1 MNKIIGLDVSKKWLD
16 ICVYMPNNK
25 PIYHRFAN
33 DNLGHEEFIKLTKN
47 QEIELIVCE
56 PTGGYEAEICQKL

>member
-1 MNKIIGLDVSKKWLD
+1 MTDVSKKWLD
-16 ICVYMPNNK
+16 IYMPNNK

-47 QEIELIVCE
+47 QGIELIVYE
-56 PTGGYEAEICQKL
+56 PTGGYECKL

>member
-1 MNKIIGLDVSKKWLD
+1 
-16 ICVYMPNNK
+16 MPNNK

-47 QEIELIVCE
+47 QGIELIVCE